1 VDSESEKLMQ
11 SVIRKHFKDQTIIAI
26 AHKLDTILDYDKIAF
41 MDQGR
46 VVEFDKP
53 QALLSKE
60 ESAFRSLYNS
70 FCGQAS

>member
-1 VDSESEKLMQ
+1 MQ

-41 MDQGR
+41 MEQGR

-53 QALLSKE
+53 QALLSME
-60 ESAFRSLYNS
+60 ESAFKSLYNS
-70 FCGQAS
+70 FCDQAS